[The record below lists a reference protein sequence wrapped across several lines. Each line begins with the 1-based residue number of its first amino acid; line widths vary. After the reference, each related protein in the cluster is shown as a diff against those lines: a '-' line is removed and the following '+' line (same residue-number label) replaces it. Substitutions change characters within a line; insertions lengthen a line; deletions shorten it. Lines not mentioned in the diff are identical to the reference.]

1 MILLFNA
8 NDFVAIIK
16 KTALDAVD
24 SIKPCDI
31 FFGNVVSITPLK
43 ITTDQKLTLGENQL
57 ILARNVTDYKFD
69 MTVDHST
76 EEALSGSFSHAHS
89 YSGETDNTLCTAEAQ
104 EPHKHKYSGVTDTV
118 SMSNLT
124 HTHGYVGR
132 KTYLVH
138 NALVKG
144 DKVILLR
151 MSGGQ
156 RFLVIDRVGVS

>member
-1 MILLFNA
+1 MILLFDA
-8 NDFVAIIK
+8 KDLVGVIK
-16 KTALDAVD
+16 KTALDAMD
-24 SIKPCDI
+24 SSKICDV
-31 FFGNVVSITPLK
+31 FFGDVLSVNPLK
-43 ITTDQKLTLGENQL
+43 ITIDQKLILGKKQL

-76 EEALSGSFSHAHS
+76 EEALNGSFSHAHS

-104 EPHKHKYSGVTDTV
+104 EPHTHKYSGVTDTV

-151 MSGGQ
+151 VSGGQ
-156 RFLVIDRVGVS
+156 RFVVLDRVGV

>member
-1 MILLFNA
+1 MGVILLFNA

-31 FFGNVVSITPLK
+31 FFGDVVSITPLK

-69 MTVDHST
+69 MTVDHIT
-76 EEALSGSFSHAHS
+76 EESLNGSFSHAHN
-89 YSGETDNTLCTAEAQ
+89 YSGETDSVMCTAD
-104 EPHKHKYSGVTDTV
+104 HSHSYSGVTDTV
-118 SMSNLT
+118 TMSNLG
-124 HTHGYVGR
+124 HTHGYIGR

-138 NALVKG
+138 NSLVKG